1 MTIKRIRLVNFSVS
15 AVLDPRIWFLALG
28 TFAIGTDVF
37 VISGILPEVATNL
50 HVNLNAAG
58 QIVTAYALTY
68 ALVAPIVVPFTAAY
82 RQTRIVIG
90 TLVTFAI
97 ANMLCATTPSY
108 AVLIAARIVA
118 GIVAALY
125 TSTAYSLAASLAPSA
140 RKGAA
145 LSAVA
150 LGFTGSAVF
159 GVPIGTA
166 IGDILGWRMTFW
178 LVTSVSAL
186 SAIILYLRPP
196 KEPVK
201 HAAPIGIAARFAPLK
216 DPTILLAM
224 LPSVFW
230 NTANLMSYTYLGA
243 LLARHHEAH
252 TVVFLFLAYGC
263 GGLVGSQLGG
273 RLVDRFGAIKP
284 LIIFLFI
291 AALNQAAMGLSL
303 KTTITTA
310 VALAIW
316 SITGWGTFAPQQ
328 ARLIALA
335 PSNSPLLIAINHSII
350 YFGTAAGAAIG
361 GALLA
366 HSLPLEKLHWV
377 TAAMLAVAVGILGG
391 SRRLSRFFGLT
402 TAGKQTSVT

>member
-1 MTIKRIRLVNFSVS
+1 MKSSVS
-15 AVLDPRIWFLALG
+15 AVLDPRIWLLALG

-37 VISGILPEVATNL
+37 VISGILPEVATSL
-50 HVNLNAAG
+50 HVDLNGAG

-68 ALVAPIVVPFTAAY
+68 ALIAPVVVPFTAAF

-90 TLVTFAI
+90 TLTVFAI

-108 AVLIAARIVA
+108 AVLIAARIIA

-125 TSTAYSLAASLAPSA
+125 TSTAYSLAASLAPDT

-178 LVTSVSAL
+178 LVTAVSTL
-186 SAIILYLRPP
+186 SAIILCLRPP
-196 KEPVK
+196 KEPVR
-201 HAAPIGIAARFAPLK
+201 HAAVVSIAARFAPLK

-243 LLARHHEAH
+243 LLARHHEPR

-263 GGLVGSQLGG
+263 GGLAGSQLGG

-284 LIIFLFI
+284 LLACLFV
-291 AALNQAAMGLSL
+291 ATLNQAAMGLSL
-303 KTTITTA
+303 QTTITTA
-310 VALAIW
+310 VTLAIW
-316 SITGWGTFAPQQ
+316 SVTGWGTFAPQQ

-350 YFGTAAGAAIG
+350 YFGTAAGAAMG

-366 HSLPLEKLHWV
+366 HGLPLERLHWV
-377 TAAMLAVAVGILGG
+377 TAAMLAIAVGILGVSAAG
-391 SRRLSRFFGLT
+391 SGKGNLLRQKM
-402 TAGKQTSVT
+402 AGRPS